1 MLLAAST
8 QRTIGLVILA
18 IVFIG
23 GLVYIYFNI
32 RSARDEIGSEIEL
45 ASNRKPYLSDEELE
59 GKKLDFAL
67 GTSLVL
73 LTITAVTLP
82 LYWLGEPGRHEGRD
96 VDTWRIFTNRGEE
109 IYVEGA
115 QCVSCHGSEG
125 SGGAVSTAIT
135 SASGEFIAQVSW
147 KAPALDTLLSRY
159 TEDEVLHT
167 LNYGR
172 NGVMPAWGGGGG
184 GPLTDQQLEEI
195 LFYIRDIQISEEEI
209 REQVAGG
216 VEDGAKELIM
226 ATSTEPWAVD
236 LRAARAAADEA
247 AWAVT
252 LIARDEFG
260 FDCAAA
266 EGVPECGAADA
277 ARDALRASTDAAA
290 GPLQAAFEAWWA
302 DVQAAQQTARDMAL
316 AADGSLAEEGNEE
329 QWRFAA
335 LEILSTPDAFE
346 GQVAY
351 LQYGEILFANEAAA
365 GTYSCARCHT
375 YGWSFDATGPYML
388 ETNGTDEAILDEYV
402 QGGGFFG
409 PNLRGGSTLDQF
421 ETAGG
426 HASFIERGQAIGAAY
441 GRGGSGGNGQM
452 PGFGPLTESNPQGP
466 GMGPGSGVEFR
477 YPALLTA
484 DQIDAIVAFERTL

>member
-8 QRTIGLVILA
+8 QRTIGFVILA
-18 IVFIG
+18 IVFLG

-32 RSARDEIGSEIEL
+32 RSARDEVGSELEL

-59 GKKLDFAL
+59 GQKLDLAL

-96 VDTWRIFTNRGEE
+96 IDTWRIFTNRGEE

-125 SGGAVSTAIT
+125 AGGAVSTAIT
-135 SASGEFIAQVSW
+135 SSSGEFVAQVSW
-147 KAPALDTLLSRY
+147 KAPALDTLLSRF

-184 GPLTDQQLEEI
+184 GPLTDQQLEEVV
-195 LFYIRDIQISEEEI
+195 FYIRSIQISEEEI

-216 VEDGAKELIM
+216 VEDGARTLIL
-226 ATSTEPWAVD
+226 ATNEEAWAAD
-236 LRAARAAADEA
+236 LRAAEAAKADTAHAVRLLQRAEFGFECAEGIAECDADAAADE
-247 AWAVT
+247 V
-252 LIARDEFG
+252 L
-260 FDCAAA
+260 AAA
-266 EGVPECGAADA
+266 
-277 ARDALRASTDAAA
+277 SDAAA
-290 GPLQAAFEAWWA
+290 GPLDTAFEAWW
-302 DVQAAQQTARDMAL
+302 DEVHDAQDNARRMAL
-316 AADGSLAEEGNEE
+316 DADPSLDDEGNEDA
-329 QWRFAA
+329 WRFAA
-335 LEILSTPDAFE
+335 LELLSDPGAGVE
-346 GQVAY
+346 GQTAY
-351 LQYGEILFANEAAA
+351 LQYGEILFTNEAAA

-375 YGWSFDATGPYML
+375 YGWSFDAVGPYTL
-388 ETNGTDEAILDEYV
+388 ETNGTDEAILDEYI
-402 QGGGFFG
+402 QAGGFFG
-409 PNLRGGSTLDQF
+409 PNLRGGATLSQF
-421 ETAGG
+421 ETAAS
-426 HASFIERGQAIGAAY
+426 HADFIGRGQAIGATY

-466 GMGPGSGVEFR
+466 GMGPGSGVEFT
-477 YPALLTA
+477 YPALLT
-484 DQIDAIVAFERTL
+484 DEQIDAIVAFERTL

>member
-18 IVFIG
+18 IVFLG
-23 GLVYIYFNI
+23 GIVYIYFNI

-45 ASNRKPYLSDEELE
+45 ASNRKPYLSDEDLE
-59 GKKLDFAL
+59 GKKLDLAL

-73 LTITAVTLP
+73 LTITAITLP

-115 QCVSCHGSEG
+115 QCVSCHGPEG
-125 SGGAVSTAIT
+125 SGGSVSTAIT
-135 SASGEFIAQVSW
+135 SSSGAFVAQVSW
-147 KAPALDTLLSRY
+147 KAPALDTLLSRH

-167 LNYGR
+167 LNFGR
-172 NGVMPAWGGGGG
+172 NGVMPAWGAGGG
-184 GPLTDQQLEEI
+184 GPLTDQQLEEVV
-195 LFYIRDIQISEEEI
+195 FYIRSVQISEDEI
-209 REQVAGG
+209 RDQVAGG
-216 VEDGAKELIM
+216 VESGAKDLIL
-226 ATSTEPWAVD
+226 ATSEEAWAAD
-236 LRAARAAADEA
+236 WRAARDTAAETAQAVRLLQRADFDFECAEGIEACDADTEAQAALTDLTAAAQA
-247 AWAVT
+247 
-252 LIARDEFG
+252 
-260 FDCAAA
+260 
-266 EGVPECGAADA
+266 
-277 ARDALRASTDAAA
+277 
-290 GPLQAAFEAWWA
+290 PLQTAFDDWWRT
-302 DVQAAQQTARDMAL
+302 VQAARQTAWDMAL
-316 AADGSLAEEGNEE
+316 AADSSLDDEGNEDL
-329 QWRFAA
+329 WRFAA

-346 GQVAY
+346 GQDAY

-375 YGWSFDATGPYML
+375 YGWSFDAAGPYTL
-388 ETNGTDEAILDEYV
+388 EVHGTDEAILDEYV

-421 ETAGG
+421 ETAAG
-426 HASFIERGQAIGAAY
+426 HADFIERGQTIGATY

-466 GMGPGSGVEFR
+466 GMGPGSGVEFT
-477 YPALLTA
+477 YPALLTEE
-484 DQIDAIVAFERTL
+484 QIDAIVAFERTL